1 MSISYKWSIISM
13 QTLSN
18 LDSLNNVVRDVHWK
32 VTAVKDGVKRD
43 VDAFVRLSSPS
54 ANNFTDYNNLTEA
67 QVLEWVKSE
76 LDVQAIEAGLANQFT
91 SGLERALPWAL
102 PEDMEPATLAAFY
115 EKGNR

>member
-1 MSISYKWSIISM
+1 MPITYKWSILSM

-32 VTAVKDGVKRD
+32 ATATKDGVKRD

-67 QVLEWVKSE
+67 QVLEWVKSI

-91 SGLERALPWAL
+91 SGHQRTLPWAI
-102 PEDMEPATLAAFY
+102 PEDMEPASLAVFY